1 MKSGVIAESKGNTQG
16 TREQLFSSF
25 GIFLLG
31 VRVILSMTIHD
42 NEYQG
47 KAKRG
52 QSMSCERSKS
62 MLNEKVVN

>member
-1 MKSGVIAESKGNTQG
+1 MKSGVIAEKKGKT
-16 TREQLFSSF
+16 
-25 GIFLLG
+25 LG
-31 VRVILSMTIHD
+31 VNNYFIIWDIFACSQGYSVHD

-52 QSMSCERSKS
+52 QPMSCERSKS